1 MKGYSIYLP
10 SYTIG
15 EGVYESIGSICTPYG
30 KTAVVI
36 GGHRAVESARKAIC
50 EGAESGKIE
59 ILDFVWFGGECSY
72 ENLELLKANE
82 TVQKADMIFAVGGG
96 KATDT
101 AKALAEET
109 QKPVFTFPTIA
120 SNCSACTSVSIMYH
134 ADGSFL
140 KPYFL
145 KKPPVHAFID
155 LGIIAKSPERYMWA
169 GMGDTYA
176 KYFEST
182 VSSRGEHLNHYVG
195 LGVTISQMCLN
206 PILEYGEK
214 AMEDNRAGRVSE
226 ELAQTVLA
234 IVVSTALTSILV
246 NH

>member
-36 GGHRAVESARKAIC
+36 GGHRAVESARKAIS

-101 AKALAEET
+101 ARLSQRRPKSRSSHFRQLLLTVPHARAFRSCIMRME
-109 QKPVFTFPTIA
+109 
-120 SNCSACTSVSIMYH
+120 VS
-134 ADGSFL
+134 
-140 KPYFL
+140 
-145 KKPPVHAFID
+145 
-155 LGIIAKSPERYMWA
+155 
-169 GMGDTYA
+169 
-176 KYFEST
+176 
-182 VSSRGEHLNHYVG
+182 
-195 LGVTISQMCLN
+195 
-206 PILEYGEK
+206 
-214 AMEDNRAGRVSE
+214 
-226 ELAQTVLA
+226 
-234 IVVSTALTSILV
+234 
-246 NH
+246 